1 MQFAIGNPEIVAYKN
16 GQLHILKSGT
26 TTLKAYQESGFNF
39 TEGESDEIMLT
50 IEKAPL
56 RVNVK
61 DTVRIEGENN
71 PVFSLTYSGFIN
83 GDDAS
88 VIDLEPTATPHPP
101 LPPPIFHRRAAITIS
116 R

>member
-50 IEKAPL
+50 IEKAPSVSKG
-56 RVNVK
+56 RIIQFSPSHTA
-61 DTVRIEGENN
+61 DSSTVM
-71 PVFSLTYSGFIN
+71 T
-83 GDDAS
+83 
-88 VIDLEPTATPHPP
+88 
-101 LPPPIFHRRAAITIS
+101 HRS
-116 R
+116 